1 MIRSGERK
9 TPSPPSSYA
18 LPCPV
23 FPATQRG
30 RARNTAFF
38 HGRLSADG
46 QRTAVF
52 PGECRRWFIM
62 AKKKHIPLFDD
73 QLEML
78 ELLTDQEVGQAVLAA
93 MRFMRS
99 GTGNRSYRAAP
110 GWSIRCCEPSS
121 SGTRTTPPSG
131 KRAASPEKPRRNP
144 GFRKPKPLNGTK
156 RNRTEP
162 DRTEQNRTRRN
173 RTGREVETAAPE
185 GALSHPPWMKCGLM
199 FCRDARRWSPR
210 PSSTFT
216 RPGAGWWER
225 PPCGTG
231 RPPAAVR
238 SPGSAGAGPR
248 PRPRSPTRPHDQ
260 IRGLV
265 MGGSQ
270 EWGVFP
276 ATVRRGRESPH
287 FPPPLPRFRQPDGHH
302 SPFVPVQ
309 VKGGDQHAISQ
320 NL

>member
-1 MIRSGERK
+1 
-9 TPSPPSSYA
+9 
-18 LPCPV
+18 
-23 FPATQRG
+23 
-30 RARNTAFF
+30 
-38 HGRLSADG
+38 
-46 QRTAVF
+46 
-52 PGECRRWFIM
+52 M

-99 GTGNRSYRAAP
+99 GTETDLTGGAGVVYQVLRAQFIRNQNDAAVGKKAGVPGKAP
-110 GWSIRCCEPSS
+110 P
-121 SGTRTTPPSG
+121 
-131 KRAASPEKPRRNP
+131 KPR
-144 GFRKPKPLNGTK
+144 FRKPKPLNGTK

-248 PRPRSPTRPHDQ
+248 PRPRSPTPT
-260 IRGLV
+260 
-265 MGGSQ
+265 
-270 EWGVFP
+270 
-276 ATVRRGRESPH
+276 A
-287 FPPPLPRFRQPDGHH
+287 
-302 SPFVPVQ
+302 
-309 VKGGDQHAISQ
+309 
-320 NL
+320 

>member
-1 MIRSGERK
+1 
-9 TPSPPSSYA
+9 
-18 LPCPV
+18 
-23 FPATQRG
+23 
-30 RARNTAFF
+30 
-38 HGRLSADG
+38 
-46 QRTAVF
+46 
-52 PGECRRWFIM
+52 M

-78 ELLTDQEVGQAVLAA
+78 ELLTDQEVGQAVLAD

-99 GTGNRSYRAAP
+99 GTETDLTGGAGVVYQVLRAQF
-110 GWSIRCCEPSS
+110 IRNQNDAAV
-121 SGTRTTPPSG
+121 G
-131 KRAASPEKPRRNP
+131 KRAGVPGKAPPKPR
-144 GFRKPKPLNGTK
+144 FRKPKPLNGTK

-225 PPCGTG
+225 PSCGTG
-231 RPPAAVR
+231 RPPAAAR

-248 PRPRSPTRPHDQ
+248 PRPRSPAPT
-260 IRGLV
+260 
-265 MGGSQ
+265 
-270 EWGVFP
+270 
-276 ATVRRGRESPH
+276 A
-287 FPPPLPRFRQPDGHH
+287 
-302 SPFVPVQ
+302 
-309 VKGGDQHAISQ
+309 
-320 NL
+320 

>member
-1 MIRSGERK
+1 
-9 TPSPPSSYA
+9 
-18 LPCPV
+18 
-23 FPATQRG
+23 
-30 RARNTAFF
+30 
-38 HGRLSADG
+38 
-46 QRTAVF
+46 
-52 PGECRRWFIM
+52 M

-99 GTGNRSYRAAP
+99 GTETDLTGGAGVVYQVLRAQF
-110 GWSIRCCEPSS
+110 I
-121 SGTRTTPPSG
+121 
-131 KRAASPEKPRRNP
+131 
-144 GFRKPKPLNGTK
+144 
-156 RNRTEP
+156 
-162 DRTEQNRTRRN
+162 RTEQNRTRRN

-248 PRPRSPTRPHDQ
+248 PRPRSPTPT
-260 IRGLV
+260 
-265 MGGSQ
+265 
-270 EWGVFP
+270 
-276 ATVRRGRESPH
+276 A
-287 FPPPLPRFRQPDGHH
+287 
-302 SPFVPVQ
+302 
-309 VKGGDQHAISQ
+309 
-320 NL
+320 

>member
-18 LPCPV
+18 LPRPV
-23 FPATQRG
+23 VPG
-30 RARNTAFF
+30 RRSGVGRVIRHFF

-99 GTGNRSYRAAP
+99 GTETDLTGGAGVVYQVLRAQF
-110 GWSIRCCEPSS
+110 IRNQNDAAVGKKGGRPRKSPAETPVSEAE
-121 SGTRTTPPSG
+121 TT
-131 KRAASPEKPRRNP
+131 ERNE
-144 GFRKPKPLNGTK
+144 
-156 RNRTEP
+156 TEP

-248 PRPRSPTRPHDQ
+248 PRPRSPTPT
-260 IRGLV
+260 
-265 MGGSQ
+265 
-270 EWGVFP
+270 
-276 ATVRRGRESPH
+276 A
-287 FPPPLPRFRQPDGHH
+287 
-302 SPFVPVQ
+302 
-309 VKGGDQHAISQ
+309 
-320 NL
+320 